1 MNFNLINKDWTL
13 FLDRDGVINVEK
25 RNDYIHTWDEFK
37 FYDGVKEAMKIF
49 SEKFGRIFIVTN
61 QRGIAKGIHTLE
73 DLETMHK
80 NMLEEIANAGG
91 KIDKIYFSIDMEDD
105 SPNRKPNTG
114 MGLQA
119 KNEFPETDFSKSM
132 MIGNTMSDMEF
143 GRNLG
148 VAINVFL
155 HTRKELNTTSGL
167 IDVVFDDLISV
178 ACAL

>member
-1 MNFNLINKDWTL
+1 
-13 FLDRDGVINVEK
+13 
-25 RNDYIHTWDEFK
+25 
-37 FYDGVKEAMKIF
+37 
-49 SEKFGRIFIVTN
+49 
-61 QRGIAKGIHTLE
+61 
-73 DLETMHK
+73 
-80 NMLEEIANAGG
+80 MLEEIANAGG

-178 ACAL
+178 ARAL